1 MNYEDLF
8 EQIKKKKSFL
18 CVGLDSD
25 IDKIP
30 KHLLT
35 EKDPVLEFNKQ
46 IIDAT
51 APYTVAYKLN
61 TAFYESL
68 GWEGW
73 MQMETTI
80 NYINYTYPDIFV
92 IADAK
97 RGDIGNTSKKYAETF
112 FDRINANAVTV
123 APYMGKDSVSP
134 FLEWGDNKWTIIL
147 NHTSNDG
154 AKDLQQYHIEETG
167 DRVFEHMLKKAIN
180 EWNATP
186 DKAMFVAGATYP
198 ESFGFIRAIAPDHFL
213 LGPGIGAQGGNLEEV
228 CKHALNDSCGIL
240 VNSSRGIIFA
250 DNSENFAKAAQ
261 DEAKKLQQ
269 QMEKILIKNSLIAA

>member
-1 MNYEDLF
+1 MNYNQLF
-8 EQIKKKKSFL
+8 EQIKKKQSFL

-73 MQMETTI
+73 MQLETTV

-97 RGDIGNTSKKYAETF
+97 RGDIGNTSKKYAEAF
-112 FDRINANAVTV
+112 FDRINTDAVTV
-123 APYMGKDSVSP
+123 APYMGKDSLSP

-147 NHTSNDG
+147 DHTSNSG
-154 AKDLQQYHIEETG
+154 SEDLQTLHIEENG
-167 DRVFEHMLKKAIN
+167 DRIFEHILKTAVN
-180 EWNATP
+180 EWGATP
-186 DKAMFVAGATYP
+186 DKTMFVVGATHP
-198 ESFGFIRAIAPDHFL
+198 ESFGFVRNIIPDHFL
-213 LGPGIGAQGGNLEEV
+213 LVPGIGAQGGNLEEV
-228 CKHALNDSCGIL
+228 CTYALNDSCGIL

-250 DNSENFAKAAQ
+250 DNSENFAKEAQ
-261 DEAKKLQQ
+261 NEAKKLQKK
-269 QMEKILIKNSLIAA
+269 METILENKWKPF